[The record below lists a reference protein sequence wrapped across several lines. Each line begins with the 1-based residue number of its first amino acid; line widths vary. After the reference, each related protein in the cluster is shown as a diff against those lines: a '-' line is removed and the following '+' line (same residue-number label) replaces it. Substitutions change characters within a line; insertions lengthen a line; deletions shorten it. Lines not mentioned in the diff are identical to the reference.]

1 LGHGTIRG
9 PFYLPRFED
18 NDMITIDIV
27 DDNNE
32 RPTKPVVQT
41 IPVVRSGRNDG
52 FDGAYEAARSIYGDL
67 LRLADQER
75 QANYASAPA
84 SRNVASTLIRIVRA
98 LSAWL

>member
-1 LGHGTIRG
+1 
-9 PFYLPRFED
+9 
-18 NDMITIDIV
+18 MITIDIV

-32 RPTKPVVQT
+32 RPAKPVVQT
-41 IPVVRSGRNDG
+41 IPIVRNGRNDG

-75 QANYASAPA
+75 QANHASAPA
-84 SRNVASTLIRIVRA
+84 SRNVASMLSRIARA

>member
-1 LGHGTIRG
+1 
-9 PFYLPRFED
+9 
-18 NDMITIDIV
+18 MITIDIV

-32 RPTKPVVQT
+32 RPAKPVVQT
-41 IPVVRSGRNDG
+41 IPIVRNGRNDG

-75 QANYASAPA
+75 QANHASAPA
-84 SRNVASTLIRIVRA
+84 SRNVASMMSRIVRA